1 MNKPVDWVQNNE
13 RGSSCPNSWLFVCFP
28 FLVIENL
35 ENINVQ
41 LDKGYEKILF
51 SPHVIVIKDTRSIHD
66 ILYFSKL
73 ITIMQ
78 NWGSQTNYQL
88 NQLPWTCIQK
98 SQCNIESH
106 MFHTN
111 KPVFS
116 VSCSSR
122 NIGLINWA
130 QNNQK
135 LSICM
140 WYALCC
146 ANRTFV
152 PCLKTRILSETR
164 DIFVT
169 VVHRKKT
176 VQEQDIFHV
185 WGRPGFSLIKNGGL

>member
-1 MNKPVDWVQNNE
+1 
-13 RGSSCPNSWLFVCFP
+13 
-28 FLVIENL
+28 
-35 ENINVQ
+35 
-41 LDKGYEKILF
+41 
-51 SPHVIVIKDTRSIHD
+51 
-66 ILYFSKL
+66 
-73 ITIMQ
+73 MQ

-130 QNNQK
+130 QNNQR
-135 LSICM
+135 LGICM
-140 WYALCC
+140 WYVLCC

-169 VVHRKKT
+169 VVHRNKLFKSKIFFMLEAVRVFLLLKT
-176 VQEQDIFHV
+176 VACKSMAQNWNYNGAKDQFWKRTCWSSPIKFDGIISGCQEYLVF
-185 WGRPGFSLIKNGGL
+185 